1 MSRTACTLVGMAR
14 VATRTRLIGS
24 AVIAVALLPLAAS
37 PGGATRPTGLHGFVR
52 IGPLTPVCYENVP
65 CDGPAAGVL
74 MTFTRA
80 DGKIVRVK
88 TRETG
93 FYRIRVPA
101 GRYSV
106 RASRGHPPFPYPRN
120 VRVRAGHDDRLD
132 FYIDT
137 GIQ

>member
-1 MSRTACTLVGMAR
+1 MAI
-14 VATRTRLIGS
+14 RTRLLGS
-24 AVIAVALLPLAAS
+24 AVTTVVLLPLWAG
-37 PGGATRPTGLHGFVR
+37 PGAATRPTGLHGFVR
-52 IGPLTPVCYENVP
+52 MGPITPICYAGRP
-65 CDGPAAGVL
+65 CDGPAAGVV

-80 DGKIVRVK
+80 DGTFVRVK

-93 FYRIRVPA
+93 FYRIRLRA

-106 RASRGHPPFPYPRN
+106 KASRGHPPFPYPRN
-120 VRVRAGHDDRLD
+120 VKVRLGHDDRLD